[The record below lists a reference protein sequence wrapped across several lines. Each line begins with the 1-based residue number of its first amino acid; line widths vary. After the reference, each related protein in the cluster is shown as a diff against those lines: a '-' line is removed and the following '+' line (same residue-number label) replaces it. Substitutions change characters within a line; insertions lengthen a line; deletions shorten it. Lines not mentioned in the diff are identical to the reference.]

1 MANEVRMEKLDGAW
15 SVFVVE
21 DGQTSQRTF
30 ETKQFAKTMQ
40 PVSAYGWAC
49 WLPRASRSQAKAA
62 LSTTTRCSRGAF
74 AQIVK
79 HSPHR
84 SMIRKNIVQVVRML

>member
-30 ETKQFAKTMQ
+30 ETKQFAKNYAAGQ
-40 PVSAYGWAC
+40 RIRLGLLV
-49 WLPRASRSQAKAA
+49 AKSKTLEGEAGIIDA
-62 LSTTTRCSRGAF
+62 NE
-74 AQIVK
+74 
-79 HSPHR
+79 
-84 SMIRKNIVQVVRML
+84 M

>member
-30 ETKQFAKTMQ
+30 ETKQFAKN
-40 PVSAYGWAC
+40 Y
-49 WLPRASRSQAKAA
+49 AA
-62 LSTTTRCSRGAF
+62 GQR
-74 AQIVK
+74 
-79 HSPHR
+79 
-84 SMIRKNIVQVVRML
+84 IRLGLLVANSKTLEGEAGIIDGNEM

>member
-30 ETKQFAKTMQ
+30 ETKQFAKNYAAGQ
-40 PVSAYGWAC
+40 RIRLGLLV
-49 WLPRASRSQAKAA
+49 AKSKTLEGEA
-62 LSTTTRCSRGAF
+62 G
-74 AQIVK
+74 IIDGNE
-79 HSPHR
+79 
-84 SMIRKNIVQVVRML
+84 M

>member
-30 ETKQFAKTMQ
+30 ETKQFAKN
-40 PVSAYGWAC
+40 Y
-49 WLPRASRSQAKAA
+49 AA
-62 LSTTTRCSRGAF
+62 GQR
-74 AQIVK
+74 
-79 HSPHR
+79 
-84 SMIRKNIVQVVRML
+84 IRLARR

>member
-30 ETKQFAKTMQ
+30 ETKQFAKNYAAGQ
-40 PVSAYGWAC
+40 RIRLGLLV
-49 WLPRASRSQAKAA
+49 AKSKS
-62 LSTTTRCSRGAF
+62 LSGEAG
-74 AQIVK
+74 IIENNE
-79 HSPHR
+79 
-84 SMIRKNIVQVVRML
+84 M